1 MILTDLITF
10 LVTPVWTR
18 MNKGETRILT
28 LKIDPGYAILPPVPS
43 ACQAGR
49 DSCRGSGWPYSVGV

>member
-28 LKIDPGYAILPPVPS
+28 LKIDPGNRMQTSGVA
-43 ACQAGR
+43 
-49 DSCRGSGWPYSVGV
+49 DCRARHATRGKRLCPA